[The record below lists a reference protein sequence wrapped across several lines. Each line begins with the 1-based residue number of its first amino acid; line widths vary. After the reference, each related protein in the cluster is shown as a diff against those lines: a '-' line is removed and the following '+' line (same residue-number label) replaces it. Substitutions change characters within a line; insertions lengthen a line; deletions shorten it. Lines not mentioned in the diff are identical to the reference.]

1 MPKASPFFSLV
12 LIGPCGWLDS
22 FFLHISPKDAYG
34 VEMSVFQVGGK
45 LFLVQGILLG
55 KMRMRTVEKK
65 QLQMLSNC
73 EN

>member
-34 VEMSVFQVGGK
+34 VEMSVFPGWRETVLSSGYTSREDENENSRKETASNAVK
-45 LFLVQGILLG
+45 L
-55 KMRMRTVEKK
+55 
-65 QLQMLSNC
+65 
-73 EN
+73 